1 VETRIS
7 PGPKIG
13 VGVIIPAF
21 KVRSHIV
28 AVVNSI
34 GQEVTSIIVVDDAC
48 PERSGDFIASECSDP
63 RLVVLKHTSNRG
75 VGAAMKT
82 GYSYGM
88 SLGLEVFVKVDGDG
102 QMDVTRIA
110 QLIEPI
116 SQKQADYTKGNR
128 FFNIEQVKS
137 MPKKRIFGNI
147 VLSFFS
153 KISSGYWNLF
163 DPNNGFTAINRVALE
178 QMQFEKVSDRYFFES
193 DMLFRLNLANAV
205 VMDIPMPA
213 IYGEETSSLSIFKTL
228 FEFPLKHS
236 RNFLKRII
244 YSYALRDFSIA
255 SLELI
260 FGTLLSI
267 FGIVYGLVSFLQ
279 SYHLGQST
287 QVGTLILVTL
297 SCLSGLQLLLSF
309 VSYDIQTVPR
319 IPLCKFTNPI
329 DKWNDRKR
337 N

>member
-48 PERSGDFIASECSDP
+48 PERSGDFIAKECSDP

-102 QMDVTRIA
+102 QMDATRID

-116 SQKQADYTKGNR
+116 SQKLADYTKGNR

-137 MPKKRIFGNI
+137 MPRKRIFGI
-147 VLSFFS
+147 LFCLSFLRYRLDTGTCLIRITVS
-153 KISSGYWNLF
+153 QRLI
-163 DPNNGFTAINRVALE
+163 AL
-178 QMQFEKVSDRYFFES
+178 
-193 DMLFRLNLANAV
+193 L
-205 VMDIPMPA
+205 
-213 IYGEETSSLSIFKTL
+213 
-228 FEFPLKHS
+228 
-236 RNFLKRII
+236 
-244 YSYALRDFSIA
+244 
-255 SLELI
+255 
-260 FGTLLSI
+260 
-267 FGIVYGLVSFLQ
+267 
-279 SYHLGQST
+279 
-287 QVGTLILVTL
+287 
-297 SCLSGLQLLLSF
+297 
-309 VSYDIQTVPR
+309 
-319 IPLCKFTNPI
+319 
-329 DKWNDRKR
+329 
-337 N
+337 